1 MKLLIINFLKWI
13 CGARPAPRPEPKTE
27 PHYSLPA
34 TGPYM
39 PVIMSNGNGGFA
51 FTDKCGRDWHPSSW
65 QALEWLFGW
74 LRKIGR
80 V

>member
-1 MKLLIINFLKWI
+1 MW
-13 CGARPAPRPEPKTE
+13 
-27 PHYSLPA
+27 
-34 TGPYM
+34 
-39 PVIMSNGNGGFA
+39 PVIIKSGSGYS
-51 FTDKCGRDWHPSSW
+51 FTDKLGRDWHPSSW